1 MDFVYILAQ
10 VFAIIACAFYTI
22 SVQCKKRKTI
32 LLLLFIIG
40 DIIGA
45 IGLLLLKAYVGAL
58 IQIVFGIETFINY
71 ILEIKKKK
79 NTPMFVVIYIG
90 LSVLVSAVA
99 FKNIVDLIPLVC
111 AVLHTVTIIQEKER
125 KIRYTNLISL
135 ILWVPY
141 YIAFLAWVNLASTL
155 FIIVSNI
162 ISIFRYDFK
171 K

>member
-1 MDFVYILAQ
+1 
-10 VFAIIACAFYTI
+10 
-22 SVQCKKRKTI
+22 
-32 LLLLFIIG
+32 
-40 DIIGA
+40 
-45 IGLLLLKAYVGAL
+45 
-58 IQIVFGIETFINY
+58 
-71 ILEIKKKK
+71 
-79 NTPMFVVIYIG
+79 MFVVIYIG

>member
-32 LLLLFIIG
+32 LLLFIIG
-40 DIIGA
+40 NIIGA

-90 LSVLVSAVA
+90 LSVLVSVVA

-155 FIIVSNI
+155 CIIVSNI